1 MIIQSHKDR
10 VRRVSLLLPA
20 GVFLWMLALNC
31 MTPYICDDYTYMNS
45 FLTGQRLQ
53 SLWEIIPSMYRHSF
67 TMNGRLISHG
77 LEQVFMFL
85 PPMVFDVVNAA
96 VFTVTL
102 YLVHRLS
109 SGVQDFRLF
118 GAVMCMFWLFI
129 PDFGQVALWQVGS
142 VNYFW
147 SLTACVLFFAP
158 ALIRFQ
164 TGRDILKTRLHWVLF
179 CMYSF
184 FFGWYNEIASFVG
197 LCMVICL
204 VILDV
209 WMNKTRFQPWRLLPV
224 VFGFVG
230 FAVMLSAP
238 AQSANKQGSA
248 LTLYVLLR
256 RFVSYSLKFGVLFA
270 PLLAAF
276 AWLLYK
282 GVREKLPVKTLT
294 GAGLFALAGICA
306 NYMPIVAA
314 YYPRRCMCTSAL
326 MLIMGCCFLAAPL
339 MKQKAVRIGCAVL
352 AALTLFAGALG
363 LWDVADSYRQ
373 FRQRESTIA
382 ASIEKG
388 NLDVTANVVQPHTPY
403 SGFWG
408 LRDLSTEDTQTWPN
422 YDMARFYGIDS
433 ILGE

>member
-1 MIIQSHKDR
+1 MNTQAQKNR
-10 VRRVSLLLPA
+10 LRLFSLLLPL
-20 GVFLWMLALNC
+20 GVFLWMLALNR

-45 FLTGQRLQ
+45 FLTGQRLG

-77 LEQVFMFL
+77 LEQVFML
-85 PPMVFDVVNAA
+85 MPPIVFDVVNGA
-96 VFTVTL
+96 VFVLTL
-102 YLVHRLS
+102 YLVHRLCA
-109 SGVQDFRLF
+109 GGQDLRLF
-118 GAVMCMFWLFI
+118 GAVFCMFWLFT
-129 PDFGQVALWQVGS
+129 PDFGQVALWQVGA

-164 TGRDILKTRLHWVLF
+164 TGRDILKNKLHWALF
-179 CMYSF
+179 CIYSF

-209 WMNKTRFQPWRLLPV
+209 WMNKSRFQPWRLLPV
-224 VFGFVG
+224 LFGFVG

-238 AQSANKQGSA
+238 AQSANKQEAA

-256 RFVSYSLKFGVLFA
+256 RFVSYSLKFGALFA

-294 GAGLFALAGICA
+294 LAGLFALAGICA

-339 MKQKAVRIGCAVL
+339 MKQKAVRVGCAVL
-352 AALTLFAGALG
+352 AVLTLFAGALG

-373 FRQRESTIA
+373 FRLREETIA
-382 ASIEKG
+382 ASIEAG
-388 NLDVTANVVQPHTPY
+388 QLDVTANVVQSHTPY